1 MVGLLRCPVCG
12 GSLRRTDYGPV
23 RCAAGHAFD
32 VARQGYL
39 NLLTGAPAPG
49 TADTAAMVAARE
61 EFLASGHYAPLARA
75 IAAAAAELVG
85 RAPASESMSQAGA
98 VAGRVVGAGGGCVVD
113 AGAGTGR
120 YLAAVLDAL
129 PGRTGL
135 ALDVSKYALR
145 RAARA
150 HPRAGAVAWDVWR
163 RFPVAD
169 GVASL
174 VLDVFSPRN
183 GAEFHRVLDPGG
195 ALLVVTPAPGHLRE
209 LTGPLG
215 LLAVD
220 ERKDERL
227 ADALGTWFTPG
238 DRTDLTV
245 PLLLSHDESAAV
257 MAMGPNAHHIDPA
270 ELRARI
276 AGLPSPVEVTA
287 AFRIS
292 RFHRRPSPVPA

>member
-1 MVGLLRCPVCG
+1 M
-12 GSLRRTDYGPV
+12 

-61 EFLASGHYAPLARA
+61 DFLASGHYAPLQQA
-75 IAAAAAELVG
+75 IATAAAGL
-85 RAPASESMSQAGA
+85 AGP
-98 VAGRVVGAGGGCVVD
+98 GTVGAEAGCVVD

-129 PGRTGL
+129 PGRAGL

-183 GAEFHRVLDPGG
+183 GAEFHRVLEPGG

-227 ADALGTWFTPG
+227 ADALGTWFTAG

-245 PLLLSHDESAAV
+245 PLRLTHEESAAV
-257 MAMGPNAHHIDPA
+257 IAMGPNAHHIDPA

-276 AGLPSPVEVTA
+276 ACLPSPVEVTA
-287 AFRIS
+287 AFQLS
-292 RFHRRPSPVPA
+292 RFHRRPSPVPS